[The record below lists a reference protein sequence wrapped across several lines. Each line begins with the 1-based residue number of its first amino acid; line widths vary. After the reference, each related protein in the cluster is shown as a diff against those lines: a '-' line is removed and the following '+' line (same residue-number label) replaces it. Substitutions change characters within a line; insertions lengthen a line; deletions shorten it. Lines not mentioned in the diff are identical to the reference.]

1 MGNNFILRTRA
12 KAVVLCMA
20 AALMSVQANA
30 RNLQDVRLGNYLI
43 PGVFGQAL
51 TEGMTIPVLL
61 RYKGGD
67 QQEKQ
72 KVADALV
79 LLEKDRLM
87 IKDITLMDEVEGAT
101 LAEKTQ
107 TLITSLKDRFFD
119 QNTQIILSTDAELNL
134 NIRSFVLT
142 LDVNKESLATAI
154 IPRLSLLGG
163 SSVSHFSSV
172 LNYDLGVYRTQLKNG
187 NNTSNNYLTL
197 DSTFGV
203 AEHHFN
209 VNGSFYGIGESQQDS
224 QLYRAMYE
232 RDMNGRRLA
241 FGLIDTWNLQSLGSL
256 SALNSSKVYGV
267 TYGNKSATKIQ
278 NTQYSLTPITVF
290 LPSAGEVHI
299 YRQGRLLNIQNFPM
313 GSFEVD
319 TSRLPYGIYDV
330 DVEVV
335 IDGKT
340 QSRMRQTINKAFSGN
355 NGVAQELNW
364 QLYGGYVNYD
374 NRNNRTNDSTTN
386 ETYLAG
392 ASAAMSIPEILKIA
406 SVPAIFGLAVQTSTY
421 TFDKKVVNETSVNLN
436 VNQFASLGWQGLL
449 SQGGRYRNI
458 LSASLMLPKGFGSV
472 WANRE
477 KSHIG
482 KGLPVYESDSY
493 SYGGTLSLS
502 RFFERGG
509 QLTLSRTVDKR
520 DRSTSNNLEYST
532 ALFSGR
538 YGTVNLRAGIQRYR
552 YDYQSNSTNQRY
564 ISLDFSLPLA
574 AWLST
579 GVSSNNGNVRANLA
593 ANRSFDNSAFT
604 SAGFNLAKLVKDKHN
619 GDSDFSASGYAAFD
633 TKYSVGTLSLSRPD
647 SNRLNGN
654 LTAHGAMAYSG
665 NSFAASGI
673 QEKSGVIVKTGFV
686 DDAVLSAQVN
696 GRNYR
701 LSGSNNFIPLPP
713 YSSYKVELLNDKN
726 SMDSFDI
733 VKGRTR
739 NVTLYP
745 GNVAV
750 YEPEVKQLVTVFG
763 RMTNQNGQAIANAA
777 VRNHIG
783 KTTTDAAGAFS
794 MDVDKRYPN
803 ISMTMADH
811 GICEVDLDLA
821 KAKGVKWVGDV
832 VCNVQTI
839 LAQR

>member
-1 MGNNFILRTRA
+1 
-12 KAVVLCMA
+12 MA
-20 AALMSVQANA
+20 AALMSVQSNA

-79 LLEKDRLM
+79 VLEKDRLM
-87 IKDITLMDEVEGAT
+87 IKDITLMEEVEGAT
-101 LAEKTQ
+101 LAETTQ

-119 QNTQIILSTDAELNL
+119 QNTQIILSADAELNL

-154 IPRLSLLGG
+154 IPRLSLLGE
-163 SSVSHFSSV
+163 SSVPHFSSV

-241 FGLIDTWNLQSLGSL
+241 FGLIDTWNLQSLGSM

-267 TYGNKSATKIQ
+267 TYGNKSSTKIHNNQ
-278 NTQYSLTPITVF
+278 QSLTPITVF

-299 YRQGRLLNIQNFPM
+299 YRQGRLLSIQNFPM

-335 IDGKT
+335 IDGRVN
-340 QSRMRQTINKAFSGN
+340 SRMRQTINKAFSDN
-355 NGVAQELNW
+355 NGVAQELKW

-374 NRNNRTNDSTTN
+374 NRSSRTNDSTTN

-449 SQGGRYRNI
+449 SQGGHYRNI
-458 LSASLMLPKGFGSV
+458 LSASFALPKGFGSV

-482 KGLPVYESDSY
+482 NGLSIYESDSY

-509 QLTLSRTVDKR
+509 QLTLSRTVEKR

-574 AWLST
+574 TWLST

-593 ANRSFDNSAFT
+593 ASKSFDNSAFT
-604 SAGFNLAKLVKDKHN
+604 SAGFNLDKLIKDKHN
-619 GDSDFSASGYAAFD
+619 GDSDYSASGYAAFD

>member
-1 MGNNFILRTRA
+1 MDNNFILGIRA
-12 KAVVLCMA
+12 KAVALCIA
-20 AALMSVQANA
+20 AALVSMQANA

-79 LLEKDRLM
+79 VLEQGRLM
-87 IKDITLMDEVEGAT
+87 IKDITLVEGSEGAK
-101 LAEKTQ
+101 LAEPTQ
-107 TLITSLKDRFFD
+107 ALITGLKERFFD
-119 QNTQIILSTDAELNL
+119 HNTSITVSSDAVLNL

-142 LDVNKESLATAI
+142 LDVGEKSLATAI
-154 IPRLSLLGG
+154 IPRMSLLGS
-163 SSVSHFSSV
+163 SSVPHFSSV
-172 LNYDLGVYRTQLKNG
+172 LNYDLGVYRSQLKNG
-187 NNTSNNYLTL
+187 ENTSNNYLTL
-197 DSTFGV
+197 DNTFGF

-209 VNGSFYGIGESQQDS
+209 VNGSFYGIGESHQDS

-232 RDMNGRRLA
+232 RDMNGHRLA
-241 FGLIDTWNLQSLGSL
+241 FGLVDTWNLQSLGSL

-278 NTQYSLTPITVF
+278 NNQYSLTPITVF

-330 DVEVV
+330 DVDVV

-355 NGVAQELNW
+355 NGMAQELNW

-374 NRNNRTNDSTTN
+374 NRSSRTTGSTTN

-406 SVPAIFGLAVQTSTY
+406 SVPAIFGLALQTSTY

-436 VNQFASLGWQGLL
+436 VNQFANLGWQGLL

-458 LSASLMLPKGFGSV
+458 LSASFALPKGFGSV

-482 KGLPVYESDSY
+482 KGLPIYESDSY

-579 GVSSNNGNVRANLA
+579 GVSSSNGNVRANLS
-593 ANRSFDNSAFT
+593 ANKSFDDSAFT
-604 SAGFNLAKLVKDKHN
+604 SAGFNLAKLIKDKHN
-619 GDSDFSASGYAAFD
+619 GESDYSASGYAAFD
-633 TKYSVGTLSLSRPD
+633 TKYSAGTLSLSRPD
-647 SNRLNGN
+647 NNRLNGN
-654 LTAHGAMAYSG
+654 LTAHGAVAYSDK
-665 NSFAASGI
+665 SFAASGI
-673 QEKSGVIVKTGFV
+673 QEKSGVIIKTDII

-701 LSGSNNFIPLPP
+701 LTGADNFIPLPP
-713 YSSYKVELLNDKN
+713 YANYKVELMNDKN
-726 SMDSFDI
+726 SVDSFDI
-733 VKGRTR
+733 VKGRTS

-750 YEPEVKQLVTVFG
+750 YQPEVKQLVTVFG
-763 RMTNQNGQAIANAA
+763 RMTSGNGQAIANAA

-783 KTTTDAAGAFS
+783 KTTTDGAGAFS
-794 MDVDKRYPN
+794 MDVDKRFP
-803 ISMTMADH
+803 SVSLTTEDH
-811 GICEVDLDLA
+811 GICEVDLDLSQA
-821 KAKGVKWVGDV
+821 RGVKWVGDV
-832 VCNVQTI
+832 VCTPQTI

>member
-1 MGNNFILRTRA
+1 MGNNFILRTRT
-12 KAVVLCMA
+12 KAVALCIA
-20 AALMSVQANA
+20 AALMSMQANA

-61 RYKGGD
+61 RYKGGN

-79 LLEKDRLM
+79 VLEKDRLM
-87 IKDITLMDEVEGAT
+87 IREITLAEESEGAT
-101 LAEKTQ
+101 LAETTQ
-107 TLITSLKDRFFD
+107 TLIRGLKDRFFD
-119 QNTQIILSTDAELNL
+119 QNTHIAVSSDADLNL

-142 LDVNKESLATAI
+142 LDVSEKSLGTAI
-154 IPRLSLLGG
+154 IPRTSLLGL
-163 SSVSHFSSV
+163 SSVPHFSSV
-172 LNYDLGVYRTQLKNG
+172 LNYDLGVYRSQLKKG
-187 NNTSNNYLTL
+187 ENTSNNYLTL
-197 DSTFGV
+197 DNTFGF

-232 RDMNGRRLA
+232 RDMSGRRLA
-241 FGLIDTWNLQSLGSL
+241 FGLVDTWNLQSLGNL

-267 TYGNKSATKIQ
+267 TYGNKSATQIQ

-299 YRQGRLLNIQNFPM
+299 YRQGRLLSIQNFPM

-330 DVEVV
+330 DVDVV

-340 QSRMRQTINKAFSGN
+340 HSRMRQTINKAFSGN

-374 NRNNRTNDSTTN
+374 SRNNRTNGSTTN

-458 LSASLMLPKGFGSV
+458 LSASLLLPKGFGSV

-520 DRSTSNNLEYST
+520 ERSTSNNLEYST
-532 ALFSGR
+532 SLFSGR

-593 ANRSFDNSAFT
+593 GNKSFDDSAFT

-619 GDSDFSASGYAAFD
+619 GDSAYSASGYAAFD
-633 TKYSVGTLSLSRPD
+633 TKYSAGTLSLSRPD
-647 SNRLNGN
+647 NNRLNGN
-654 LTAHGAMAYSG
+654 LTARGAVAYSDK
-665 NSFAASGI
+665 NFAASGI
-673 QEKSGVIVKTGFV
+673 QEKSGVLVKTGFI
-686 DDAVLSAQVN
+686 DDAVLSAQID
-696 GRNYR
+696 GRSYP
-701 LSGSNNFIPLPP
+701 LSGKNNFIPLPP
-713 YSSYKVELLNDKN
+713 YSSYKVELMNDKN

-763 RMTNQNGQAIANAA
+763 RMTMENGRAIANAA

-783 KTTTDAAGAFS
+783 KTITDATGAFQ
-794 MDVDKRYPN
+794 MDVDKRYP
-803 ISMTMADH
+803 SVSLTMPDN

>member
-1 MGNNFILRTRA
+1 MDNNFILGIRA
-12 KAVVLCMA
+12 KAVALCIA
-20 AALMSVQANA
+20 AALVSMQANA

-79 LLEKDRLM
+79 VLENGRLM
-87 IKDITLMDEVEGAT
+87 IKDITLVDESEGAR
-101 LAEKTQ
+101 LADATQ

-119 QNTQIILSTDAELNL
+119 QNTQIALSDDAELNL

-142 LDVNKESLATAI
+142 LDVSKASLSTAI
-154 IPRLSLLGG
+154 IPRLSLLGK
-163 SSVSHFSSV
+163 SSVPHFSSV
-172 LNYDLGVYRTQLKNG
+172 MNYDLGVYRSQLKRG
-187 NNTSNNYLTL
+187 DNTSNNYLTL
-197 DSTFGV
+197 DNTVGI

-209 VNGSFYGIGESQQDS
+209 VNGSLYGIGEAQQDS

-241 FGLIDTWNLQSLGSL
+241 LGLVDTWNLQSLGNM
-256 SALNSSKVYGV
+256 SALSSSKVYGI
-267 TYGNKSATKIQ
+267 TYGNKSATKIHNNQ
-278 NTQYSLTPITVF
+278 HSLTPITVF

-299 YRQGRLLNIQNFPM
+299 FRQGRLLNIQNFPM

-335 IDGKT
+335 IDGKVN
-340 QSRMRQTINKAFSGN
+340 SRMRQTINKAFFGN
-355 NGVAQELNW
+355 NGGVQELNW
-364 QLYGGYVNYD
+364 QLYGGYVDY
-374 NRNNRTNDSTTN
+374 NNRRNRADRNTTK

-392 ASAAMSIPEILKIA
+392 VSAALSNPEIFKVA
-406 SVPAIFGLAVQTSTY
+406 SLPAIVGMAVQTSTY
-421 TFDKKVVNETSVNLN
+421 TFDKQVVNETSVNVN
-436 VNQFASLGWQGLL
+436 VNQVANLGWQGLV
-449 SQGGRYRNI
+449 SQGGHYRNI
-458 LSASLMLPKGFGSV
+458 FSASAAIPGGYGSL

-482 KGLPVYESDSY
+482 DSLPVYESDGY
-493 SYGGTLSLS
+493 SYGGTLSLN
-502 RFFERGG
+502 RFLERGG
-509 QLTLSRTVDKR
+509 QVTLSRTVDKR
-520 DRSTSNNLEYST
+520 DRTTANNLEYST

-538 YGTVNLRAGIQRYR
+538 YGTVNLRAGVQRYR
-552 YDYQSNSTNQRY
+552 YDNQSASSNQRY
-564 ISLDFSLPLA
+564 VSLDFALPLA
-574 AWLST
+574 SWLST
-579 GVSSNNGNVRANLA
+579 GVSSSNGNVRANLA
-593 ANRSFDNSAFT
+593 ANKGFDGSALT
-604 SAGFNLAKLVKDKHN
+604 SAGFNLAKLIKDKHN
-619 GDSDFSASGYAAFD
+619 GDSDYAASGYAAFD
-633 TKYSVGTLSLSRPD
+633 TKYSTGTLSLSRPD
-647 SNRLNGN
+647 NNHLNGN
-654 LTAHGAMAYSG
+654 LTAHGALAYSDK
-665 NSFAASGI
+665 SFAASGI
-673 QEKSGVIVKTGFV
+673 QEKSGVLVKTGFI

-696 GRNYR
+696 GRSYR

-713 YSSYKVELLNDKN
+713 YSNYKVELMNDKN

-733 VKGRTR
+733 VKGRTS

-763 RMTNQNGQAIANAA
+763 RMTTQNGQAIANAA

-783 KTTTDAAGAFS
+783 KTTTDATGAFS
-794 MDVDKRYPN
+794 MDVDKRYP
-803 ISMTMADH
+803 SVSLTTADH

-832 VCNVQTI
+832 VCSAQTI

>member
-1 MGNNFILRTRA
+1 
-12 KAVVLCMA
+12 
-20 AALMSVQANA
+20 
-30 RNLQDVRLGNYLI
+30 
-43 PGVFGQAL
+43 
-51 TEGMTIPVLL
+51 MTIPVLL

-79 LLEKDRLM
+79 VLEKDRLM
-87 IKDITLMDEVEGAT
+87 IKDITLMEEVEGAT

-119 QNTQIILSTDAELNL
+119 QNTQIILSADAELNL

-154 IPRLSLLGG
+154 IPRLSLLGE
-163 SSVSHFSSV
+163 SSVPHFSSV

-209 VNGSFYGIGESQQDS
+209 VNGSFYGIGESQQNS

-241 FGLIDTWNLQSLGSL
+241 FGLIDTWNLQSLGSM

-267 TYGNKSATKIQ
+267 TYGNKSSTKIHNNQ
-278 NTQYSLTPITVF
+278 QSLTPINVF

-299 YRQGRLLNIQNFPM
+299 YRQGRLLSIQNFPM

-335 IDGKT
+335 IDGRVN
-340 QSRMRQTINKAFSGN
+340 SRMRQTINKAFSDN
-355 NGVAQELNW
+355 NGVGQELKW

-374 NRNNRTNDSTTN
+374 NRSSRTNDSTTN
-386 ETYLAG
+386 ETYLTG

-449 SQGGRYRNI
+449 SQGGHYRNI
-458 LSASLMLPKGFGSV
+458 LSASLALPKGLGSV
-472 WANRE
+472 WVNRE

-482 KGLPVYESDSY
+482 NGLPIYESDSY

-509 QLTLSRTVDKR
+509 QLTLSRTVDKS
-520 DRSTSNNLEYST
+520 DRRTSNNLEYST
-532 ALFSGR
+532 TLFSGR
-538 YGTVNLRAGIQRYR
+538 YSTVNLRAGIQRYR

-574 AWLST
+574 TWLST

-619 GDSDFSASGYAAFD
+619 GDSDYSASGYAAFD

-763 RMTNQNGQAIANAA
+763 RMTTENGRAIANAV

-783 KTTTDAAGAFS
+783 KTTTDTTGAFS

-803 ISMTMADH
+803 VSLSMPDH

>member
-1 MGNNFILRTRA
+1 M

-79 LLEKDRLM
+79 VLEKDRLM
-87 IKDITLMDEVEGAT
+87 IKDITLMEEVEGAT

-119 QNTQIILSTDAELNL
+119 QNTQIILSADAELNL

-154 IPRLSLLGG
+154 IPRLSLLGE
-163 SSVSHFSSV
+163 SSVPHFSSV

-209 VNGSFYGIGESQQDS
+209 VNGSFYGIGESQQNS

-241 FGLIDTWNLQSLGSL
+241 FGLIDTWNLQSLGSM

-267 TYGNKSATKIQ
+267 TYGNKSSTKIHNNQ
-278 NTQYSLTPITVF
+278 QSLTPINVF

-299 YRQGRLLNIQNFPM
+299 YRQGRLLSIQNFPM

-335 IDGKT
+335 IDGRVN
-340 QSRMRQTINKAFSGN
+340 SRMRQTINKAFSDN
-355 NGVAQELNW
+355 NGVGQELKW

-374 NRNNRTNDSTTN
+374 NRSSRTNDSTTN
-386 ETYLAG
+386 ETYLTG

-449 SQGGRYRNI
+449 SQGGHYRNI
-458 LSASLMLPKGFGSV
+458 LSASLALPKGLGSV
-472 WANRE
+472 WVNRE

-482 KGLPVYESDSY
+482 NGLPIYESDSY

-509 QLTLSRTVDKR
+509 QLTLSRTVDKS
-520 DRSTSNNLEYST
+520 DRRTSNNLEYST
-532 ALFSGR
+532 TLFSGR
-538 YGTVNLRAGIQRYR
+538 YSTVNLRAGIQRYR

-574 AWLST
+574 TWLST

-619 GDSDFSASGYAAFD
+619 GDSDYSASGYAAFD

-763 RMTNQNGQAIANAA
+763 RMTTENGRAIANAV

-783 KTTTDAAGAFS
+783 KTTTDTTGAFS

-803 ISMTMADH
+803 VSLSMPDH

>member
-1 MGNNFILRTRA
+1 M
-12 KAVVLCMA
+12 
-20 AALMSVQANA
+20 
-30 RNLQDVRLGNYLI
+30 
-43 PGVFGQAL
+43 
-51 TEGMTIPVLL
+51 
-61 RYKGGD
+61 
-67 QQEKQ
+67 
-72 KVADALV
+72 
-79 LLEKDRLM
+79 
-87 IKDITLMDEVEGAT
+87 
-101 LAEKTQ
+101 
-107 TLITSLKDRFFD
+107 
-119 QNTQIILSTDAELNL
+119 
-134 NIRSFVLT
+134 
-142 LDVNKESLATAI
+142 
-154 IPRLSLLGG
+154 
-163 SSVSHFSSV
+163 
-172 LNYDLGVYRTQLKNG
+172 
-187 NNTSNNYLTL
+187 
-197 DSTFGV
+197 
-203 AEHHFN
+203 
-209 VNGSFYGIGESQQDS
+209 
-224 QLYRAMYE
+224 
-232 RDMNGRRLA
+232 
-241 FGLIDTWNLQSLGSL
+241 GSL

-593 ANRSFDNSAFT
+593 ANKSFDDSAFT

-619 GDSDFSASGYAAFD
+619 GDSAYSASGYAAFD

-647 SNRLNGN
+647 NNRLNGN
-654 LTAHGAMAYSG
+654 LTARGAVAYSDK
-665 NSFAASGI
+665 NFAASGI
-673 QEKSGVIVKTGFV
+673 QEKSGVLVKTGFI
-686 DDAVLSAQVN
+686 DDAVLSAQID
-696 GRNYR
+696 GRSYP
-701 LSGSNNFIPLPP
+701 LSGANNFIPLPP
-713 YSSYKVELLNDKN
+713 YSSYKVELMNDKN

-763 RMTNQNGQAIANAA
+763 RMTMENGRAIANAA

-783 KTTTDAAGAFS
+783 KTITDATGAFQ
-794 MDVDKRYPN
+794 MDVDKRYP
-803 ISMTMADH
+803 SVSLTMPDH

>member
-1 MGNNFILRTRA
+1 MSNHFTFRA
-12 KAVVLCMA
+12 KAIALCITA
-20 AALMSVQANA
+20 AMVSMQANA

-51 TEGMTIPVLL
+51 AEGMSIPVFL

-79 LLEKDRLM
+79 VLEKDGLM
-87 IKDITLMDEVEGAT
+87 IKDITLVENPQGAT
-101 LAEKTQ
+101 LAENTQ
-107 TLITSLKDRFFD
+107 ALISSLKDQLFS
-119 QNTQIILSTDAELNL
+119 QNTRIVLSPDAELNL
-134 NIRSFVLT
+134 NLRSFVLT
-142 LDVNKESLATAI
+142 LDVSENSLSAAL
-154 IPRLSLLGG
+154 IPRQSLLGV
-163 SSVSHFSSV
+163 SSVPNFSSV
-172 LNYDLGVYRTQLKNG
+172 LNYDLGVYRTQVKNG
-187 NNTSNNYLTL
+187 NNTSNSYLSL
-197 DSTFGV
+197 DNTFGM

-209 VNGSFYGIGESQQDS
+209 INGSFYGIGDSQQDT

-232 RDMNGRRLA
+232 RDMNGHRLA
-241 FGLIDTWNLQSLGSL
+241 LGLVDTWNLQSLGSL

-267 TYGNKSATKIQ
+267 TYGNKSSTKILH
-278 NTQYSLTPITVF
+278 NQYSLTPITVF

-335 IDGKT
+335 IDGKVN
-340 QSRMRQTINKAFSGN
+340 SRMRQTINKAFASN
-355 NGVAQELNW
+355 NTEANELNW
-364 QLYGGYVNYD
+364 QLYGGYVDYD
-374 NRNNRTNDSTTN
+374 NRRNGSNNNSN
-386 ETYLAG
+386 QTYLAG
-392 ASAAMSIPEILKIA
+392 VSAAVSIPEILKVA
-406 SVPAIFGLAVQTSTY
+406 SVPAILGLTIQTSNY
-421 TFDKKVVNETSVNLN
+421 VFDKNVVNETSANLSVGQYGN
-436 VNQFASLGWQGLL
+436 LGWQGLI

-458 LSASLMLPKGFGSV
+458 FSVSAALPEGYGSI

-482 KGLPVYESDSY
+482 DSLPVYETDSY
-493 SYGGTLSLS
+493 SYGGTFSLS
-502 RFFERGG
+502 RFVERGG
-509 QLTLSRTVDKR
+509 QITLSRTVDKR

-538 YGTVNLRAGIQRYR
+538 YGTVNLRAGIQRYQ
-552 YDYQSNSTNQRY
+552 YDYQSNSSNQRY

-593 ANRSFDNSAFT
+593 GNKSFDDSAIT

-619 GDSDFSASGYAAFD
+619 GESDYSASGYAAFD
-633 TKYSVGTLSLSRPD
+633 TKYSAGTLSLSRPD
-647 SNRLNGN
+647 NNRLNGN
-654 LTAHGAMAYSG
+654 LTARGAVAYSDK
-665 NSFAASGI
+665 SLAASGI
-673 QEKSGVIVKTGFV
+673 QEKSGVIVKTDII
-686 DDAVLSAQVN
+686 DDAVLSAKVN

-701 LSGSNNFIPLPP
+701 LTGKDNFIPLPP
-713 YSSYKVELLNDKN
+713 YANYKVELMNDKN

-750 YEPEVKQLVTVFG
+750 YKPEVKQLVTVFG
-763 RMTNQNGQAIANAA
+763 RMTTGNGQAIANAA

-783 KTTTDAAGAFS
+783 KTTTDANGDFS
-794 MDVDKRYPN
+794 MDVDKRFP
-803 ISMTMADH
+803 SVSLTTEDH
-811 GICEVDLDLA
+811 GICEVDLDLNQA
-821 KAKGVKWVGDV
+821 RGVKWVGEV
-832 VCNVQTI
+832 VCMPQTV